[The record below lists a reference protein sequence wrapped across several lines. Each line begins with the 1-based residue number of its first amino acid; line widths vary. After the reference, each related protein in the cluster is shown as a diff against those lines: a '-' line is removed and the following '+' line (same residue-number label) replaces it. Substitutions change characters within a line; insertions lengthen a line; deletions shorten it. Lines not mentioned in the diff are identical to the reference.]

1 MTMGIGSRARRWLRL
16 AWLAALP
23 VALLGSAGLGS
34 VGLAS
39 AEAATPPAAAPSTQ
53 AVSKQAVSTLLSQA
67 LRAYGPVTVLQT
79 EPGPPGMTAALIAS
93 GQQKAIVW
101 IIGNQAVMIGEVR
114 DAQGH
119 NLTRQMAIRMG
130 LVPPPLTPAGVAAA
144 VAKGRTFM
152 VGTKG
157 PVVTA
162 FLDPNCIFCHRLY
175 EDAQPL
181 VAAGKLR
188 LRVVLVAFVKRSSYP
203 RAAAILMA
211 PDPAAALATDEKG
224 FDVQHE
230 EGGIAPATAIPPA
243 VRDEL
248 IANTKLLARTGVAAT
263 PTLLYQD
270 HAGAWHVMHHGPTK
284 LAAFAAS
291 LPG

>member
-1 MTMGIGSRARRWLRL
+1 MTRAIGSSASRWLRR
-16 AWLAALP
+16 ASLAALLAGALGS
-23 VALLGSAGLGS
+23 VAPGSAG
-34 VGLAS
+34 
-39 AEAATPPAAAPSTQ
+39 AATPPATAAPTAAPATQ
-53 AVSKQAVSTLLSQA
+53 ALSKTAATALLSQA
-67 LRAYGPVTVLQT
+67 LRAYGPVTVLRT
-79 EPGPPGMTAALIAS
+79 EAGPPGMTAALIAS
-93 GQQKAIVW
+93 GKQKAIVW
-101 IIGNQAVMIGEVR
+101 IVGNQAVVIGEVR

-119 NLTRQMAIRMG
+119 NLTRRMAIRMG
-130 LVPPPLTPAGVAAA
+130 LVPPPLPPAGVAAA
-144 VAKGRTFM
+144 VAGNRTFM

-162 FLDPNCIFCHRLY
+162 FLDPNCIFCHQLY

-211 PDPAAALATDEKG
+211 PDPAAALAADEKG

-230 EGGIAPATAIPPA
+230 EGGIAPATTIAPA
-243 VRDEL
+243 VRDAL

-270 HAGAWHVMHHGPTK
+270 HAGAWHLMHHAPTK